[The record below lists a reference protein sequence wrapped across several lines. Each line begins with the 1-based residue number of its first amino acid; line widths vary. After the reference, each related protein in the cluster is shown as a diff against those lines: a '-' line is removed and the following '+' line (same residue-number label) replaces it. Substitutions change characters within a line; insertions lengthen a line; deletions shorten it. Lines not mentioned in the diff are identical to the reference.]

1 MTLLALKLT
10 LVPFFILTIT
20 LAADRFGPRV
30 GVWLGGLPVVF
41 GPITL
46 LIALEQG
53 GDFARASV
61 IAGLAA
67 MVAVVC
73 FYVGYARLCLHV
85 AWPRA
90 QAGATLLWL
99 GGALAASFAAH
110 HLMSAL
116 LAATIAIA
124 LGTLLAPRVEPD
136 TRRRGSALREL
147 AVRAAAGAALT
158 VAATAIAEGMGAEA
172 AGIVAMFPVVGSV
185 MAVFSQRDC
194 GAIYASAFLSGVARG
209 LWSMLAFGTVLSL
222 TLREG
227 FVAVPF
233 LLATAAM
240 MIAHAAMIAVLQK
253 VSLRRALGR

>member
-1 MTLLALKLT
+1 MMLLALKLT
-10 LVPFFILTIT
+10 LVPLFILTIT
-20 LAADRFGPRV
+20 LAANRWGPRV

-67 MVAVVC
+67 MLAVVG
-73 FYVGYARLCLHV
+73 FYVGYAILCLRV
-85 AWPRA
+85 AWPLA
-90 QAGATLLWL
+90 QAGATALWL

-110 HLMSAL
+110 DLVSAL
-116 LAATIAIA
+116 IAATLAIA
-124 LGTLLAPRVEPD
+124 FATRFAPRVEPPHG
-136 TRRRGSALREL
+136 RRGSAKAEL

-158 VAATAIAEGMGAEA
+158 LAATAIAEGMGAQA

-185 MAVFSQRDC
+185 MAIFSQRDA
-194 GAIYASAFLSGVARG
+194 GPIYASAFLSGVARG
-209 LWSMLAFGTVLSL
+209 LWSMLAFGTVLAL
-222 TLREG
+222 MLRDG

-233 LLATAAM
+233 LTATAAM
-240 MIAHAAMIAVLQK
+240 MAAHAAMIAAFRK
-253 VSLRRALGR
+253 SAR